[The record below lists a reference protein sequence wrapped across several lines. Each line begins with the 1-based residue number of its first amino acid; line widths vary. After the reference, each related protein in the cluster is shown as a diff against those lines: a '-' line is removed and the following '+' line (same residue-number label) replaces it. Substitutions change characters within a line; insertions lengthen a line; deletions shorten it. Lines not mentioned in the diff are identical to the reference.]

1 MDDEKL
7 YDLLKYIKPINSFD
21 NTEHPSAPDYSNL
34 DNWAAYP
41 DKDAQQFYVP
51 SSNYSVIKK
60 NNEVDVFYIHP
71 TGFFEKTWNSFMEKD
86 RAAYERT
93 EMMLGN
99 QVSAFNDSCNIYA
112 PEYRQ
117 ATYYSYFAK
126 DSDGMKAHDLA
137 FEDVLSSFNYF
148 IENFNNNKPFI
159 IMSHSQE
166 ALHTNRLVDKYIQG
180 TSLQKSRS

>member
-7 YDLLKYIKPINSFD
+7 DKLLEYIKPDNSFE
-21 NTEHPSAPDYSNL
+21 NTEHPLAPDYSNL

-41 DKDAQQFYVP
+41 EKDGQQFYLP
-51 SSNYSVIKK
+51 DSSLPLNK
-60 NNEVDVFYIHP
+60 NNNDVDVFYIHP

-99 QVSAFNDSCNIYA
+99 QISAFNDSCNIYA

-126 DSDGMKAHDLA
+126 NSDGMLAHDLA
-137 FEDVLSSFNYF
+137 FEDILNSFNYF
-148 IENFNNNKPFI
+148 IENFNKNKP
-159 IMSHSQE
+159 
-166 ALHTNRLVDKYIQG
+166 L
-180 TSLQKSRS
+180 